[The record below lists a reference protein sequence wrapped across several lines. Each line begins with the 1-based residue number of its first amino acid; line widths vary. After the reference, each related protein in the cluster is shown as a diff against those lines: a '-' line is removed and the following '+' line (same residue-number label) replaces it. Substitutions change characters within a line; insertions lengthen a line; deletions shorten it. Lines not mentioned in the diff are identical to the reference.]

1 MQKAKQRGKGRWGE
15 QQTDGLSWTRE
26 ELHSCKLT
34 HHDNKAQGFFKK
46 INKNAGH
53 SYILSVDVF
62 LKYRDAAMKR
72 GVYEGADVHLAHS
85 RHWRPDMALTQK
97 ENAARGECCRDK
109 GGGCIMIKGQILQAD
124 KTITPAG
131 MPIKRA

>member
-1 MQKAKQRGKGRWGE
+1 MRKAKQRGKGRWGE
-15 QQTDGLSWTRE
+15 QQTDGLTRTRE

-62 LKYRDAAMKR
+62 LKCRDAAMKR
-72 GVYEGADVHLAHS
+72 GVYGGQVCTLHTVGIGG
-85 RHWRPDMALTQK
+85 LTWLLLSK
-97 ENAARGECCRDK
+97 GECCPGRV
-109 GGGCIMIKGQILQAD
+109 LQ
-124 KTITPAG
+124 
-131 MPIKRA
+131 R